1 MIDLDPLDALALT
14 LHHSPGVQ
22 ALLLGSGISRA
33 AGIPT
38 GWEITVD
45 LASRVGA
52 VEGVREALDWPAWYQ
67 ERFGRPPH
75 YSEVLDAVASS
86 PAERRSIIHAY
97 IEGDAEA
104 RQPTDAHRA
113 IARLVASGAIRV
125 ILTTNFDRL
134 LEAALREAGVEP
146 TVIASEDAILGATPL
161 PHSRC
166 TVVKLHGDYMDARI
180 RNTEGELDAYS
191 TAMDALLDRILDEYG
206 LVVSG
211 WSGEWDTALR
221 NAILRAP
228 NRRYPF
234 YWTSQG
240 TPSPSALDLIRH
252 RQGRQIVAPDADTL
266 FARLTGKVEALRELD
281 RPHPQS
287 VAMTVAQGKLL
298 CRDERSAPDWSDLV
312 AREFETTMARV
323 ASSIPTDRPTNEL
336 VNEVVGKIVAHSEG
350 LRRLILVGTRWGEAE
365 AFRAVL
371 RVIVDAGS
379 PADTHSGYTYWSS
392 LRLLPA
398 SLCYHWAVAGALL
411 REDYARLAQITQLD
425 LPRRYEGPAAAATT
439 LPLGAL
445 KDIEW
450 KFLPGLERHF
460 TPHSWFFSKI
470 FENESR
476 DVTVS
481 AAQAEEAWDDGEF
494 WIALEAASRRW
505 PEYKK
510 NKGWFWVP
518 PGRFVWRGEG
528 RRLADRISAIRALP
542 ADGPQYRAGLLGG
555 NTAAA
560 FEMLGATE
568 EFFQRVAASWH

>member
-52 VEGVREALDWPAWYQ
+52 VEGAEAISDWPAWYQ

-97 IEGDAEA
+97 IEGAAEA
-104 RQPTDAHRA
+104 RQPTVAHRA
-113 IARLVASGAIRV
+113 IARLVASGAVRV

-146 TVIASEDAILGATPL
+146 TVIASDDAILGATPL

-166 TVVKLHGDYMDARI
+166 TVLKLHGDYMDSRI

-191 TAMDALLDRILDEYG
+191 PPMDGLLDRILDEYG
-206 LVVSG
+206 LVISG

-240 TPSPSALDLIRH
+240 TPSSAALDLVRH
-252 RQGRQIVAPDADTL
+252 RLGRQIVAPDADTL
-266 FARLTGKVEALRELD
+266 FERLAGKVDALRALD

-287 VAMTVAQGKLL
+287 VAMTVAQGKVF
-298 CRDERSAPDWSDLV
+298 CREEGSAPDWSDLL
-312 AREFETTMARV
+312 ARELETTASRV
-323 ASSIPTDRPTNEL
+323 ASAIPSDKPTNEL
-336 VNEVVGKIVAHSEG
+336 VNEVVGKIVAHSEA
-350 LRRLILVGTRWGEAE
+350 LRRLVLIGARWGGEE
-365 AFRAVL
+365 AFRILL
-371 RVIVDAGS
+371 RIIVDIGTLAN
-379 PADTHSGYTYWSS
+379 PQSGYTYWSS

-398 SLCYHWAVAGALL
+398 SLCYHWAVGGALM
-411 REDYARLAQITQLD
+411 REDYARLARITQLNI
-425 LPRRYEGPAAAATT
+425 PSRYDGPVSAAST

-445 KDIEW
+445 KDIDW
-450 KFLPGLERHF
+450 KFLSGFERRP
-460 TPHSWFFSKI
+460 TPHSWFFSTI
-470 FENESR
+470 FEVDAR
-476 DVTVS
+476 DVAVS
-481 AAQAEEAWDDGEF
+481 AAQAQEAWDDGEF
-494 WIALEAASRRW
+494 WIAMEAASRRW

-510 NKGWFWVP
+510 DRGWFWVP

-528 RRLADRISAIRALP
+528 RRLADRVSAIRALP
-542 ADGPQYRAGLLGG
+542 ADAPQYRAGLLGG

-560 FEMLGATE
+560 FEMLGPTE
-568 EFFQRVAASWH
+568 EFFRKVASSWH